1 MQSEKMLLIMGEI
14 SRNDVGIP
22 PEVKL
27 FFDDEKWN
35 RRNDG
40 LFLRKST
47 LILITKNRRDVGGN
61 LSKLLGIPP
70 EFKPILIM
78 KNKTEQETVEEMLR
92 QISRLSP
99 QSINHIGV
107 YCLDLLRNRLEL
119 SLKEPNKMD

>member
-1 MQSEKMLLIMGEI
+1 MGEF
-14 SRNDVGIP
+14 SRNDVGI
-22 PEVKL
+22 
-27 FFDDEKWN
+27 
-35 RRNDG
+35 
-40 LFLRKST
+40 LRKST
-47 LILITKNRRDVGGN
+47 LILITKNRRNVGVISRN
-61 LSKLLGIPP
+61 CLGIPP

-119 SLKEPNKMD
+119 SLKELNKKD